1 MFRPDA
7 RRVAVWIGP
16 AAALLL
22 GGITS
27 DALGGDRHTGY
38 YYPAPESSEIY
49 QARAVMLPGASR
61 KRRIIFV
68 TELTN
73 QMLNNTYPPPVA
85 IFAKGAEAEK
95 LIVTGLYSN
104 GYNTVYRMRGLLA
117 MLSARARATPIFRDN
132 EVEDLLTIFDLLK
145 MLGFEQVT
153 VTDGDK
159 FAHQIKIE

>member
-7 RRVAVWIGP
+7 RRGVMWIGP
-16 AAALLL
+16 AAALFL

-27 DALGGDRHTGY
+27 DVLGGDRHAGY

-49 QARAVMLPGASR
+49 QARAVTLSGTNR
-61 KRRIIFV
+61 KRRILFV

-73 QMLNNTYPPPVA
+73 QMLNNAYPPPVA

-95 LIVTGLYSN
+95 LIVVGLYAD
-104 GYNTVYRMRGLLA
+104 GYNTLYRMRGLLA

-132 EVEDLLTIFDLLK
+132 EVEDLFTIFDLLK

-153 VTDGDK
+153 VTDGDQ
-159 FAHQIKIE
+159 FAHQITIQ